1 VSPGALDRE
10 LEVATRLAREAAR
23 VILEVYATPFDVVEK
38 ELGQGPVTLADH
50 RANTLIVEGL
60 RQAFATDSIIAEE
73 TIRRDETGS
82 ARSWFIDPL
91 DGTREFVERNGMF
104 AVHIGLA
111 VDGRARLGVV
121 LAPTSG
127 KLYTGL
133 TDEGAWLEE
142 GGVRRRLEVDGAVD
156 LAKLHL
162 LVSRSHRSS
171 RTGELMKRLGISR
184 VTEQGSVG
192 LKVGLI
198 AEGLADLYLHPTPRS
213 SRWDTCAPEAI
224 LRGAGG
230 VLTDFAGEAYA
241 YDGKELENVR
251 GIFAGSGPVAA
262 ALLPVL
268 RELTA
273 SGALPGPPNG
283 SGVAPS

>member
-60 RQAFATDSIIAEE
+60 RAAFATDSIIAEE

-82 ARSWFIDPL
+82 PRSWFIDPL

-111 VDGRARLGVV
+111 VDGVARLGVV

-127 KLYTGL
+127 KLYTGV
-133 TDEGAWLEE
+133 TGEGAWLEV
-142 GGVRRRLEVDGAVD
+142 GGVRRGLEVDGAVD
-156 LAKLHL
+156 LAQLHL

-230 VLTDFAGEAYA
+230 VLTDFSGQDYP

-251 GIFAGSGPVAA
+251 GIFAGSRPVAA

-273 SGALPGPPNG
+273 SGALPRPPD
-283 SGVAPS
+283 